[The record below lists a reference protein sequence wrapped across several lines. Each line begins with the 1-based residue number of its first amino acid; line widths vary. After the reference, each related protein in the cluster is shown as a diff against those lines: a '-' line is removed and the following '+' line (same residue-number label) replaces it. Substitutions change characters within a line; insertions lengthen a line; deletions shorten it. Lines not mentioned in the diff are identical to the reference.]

1 MRLFIA
7 PTSSVVGAMPAWI
20 CRVVRRSSERKLIS
34 RAASASPAALPSTVT
49 GSPAARTLASV
60 FSWMTLVSPLV
71 FLYTVSADTCTMCAV
86 RAWSTTVM
94 VSPCTAVITP
104 LSLVLAGSAASAAR
118 EVRPTSTSSRRAAAR
133 DTVRVDMGQ
142 LQERGR

>member
-1 MRLFIA
+1 MAANASRSPRALAESFALPESNVTSAASSCSYVPNSSMRLFIA

-49 GSPAARTLASV
+49 GRPAASTLASV

-71 FLYTVSADTCTMCAV
+71 FL
-86 RAWSTTVM
+86 
-94 VSPCTAVITP
+94 
-104 LSLVLAGSAASAAR
+104 
-118 EVRPTSTSSRRAAAR
+118 
-133 DTVRVDMGQ
+133 
-142 LQERGR
+142 